1 MGDSIPRQAA
11 GFETLL
17 SLHSLAGAAPFVG
30 STMSMQAWPLSS
42 LSLVFGNETVVSLH
56 SFDWESAD
64 YPVFS
69 RVLGH
74 GQPFVGLF
82 NELHGIVNFQA
93 VGNTAA

>member
-1 MGDSIPRQAA
+1 MKGIIPPGQSPGSGVAMGDSIPRQAA

-17 SLHSLAGAAPFVG
+17 SLHSL
-30 STMSMQAWPLSS
+30 
-42 LSLVFGNETVVSLH
+42 GNETVVSLH